1 MGDARSAPS
10 PRPQTESRPV
20 ERALSAFLRVVL
32 AAAVCLGLAGGVY
45 YLVQH
50 GSQPVAFD
58 VFQPLPEEL
67 RNPEDILSGAMT
79 GGASELIQLAVLLL
93 LLTPPAR
100 ELLAVG
106 LLARRREWTFVAVG
120 LASVLVMSYG
130 LLFGS

>member
-1 MGDARSAPS
+1 
-10 PRPQTESRPV
+10 V
-20 ERALSAFLRVVL
+20 EHVLSTFLRAVL
-32 AAAVCLGLAGGVY
+32 ATAVCLGLAGGIY

-50 GSQPVAFD
+50 GSQPVPFD
-58 VFQPLPEEL
+58 VFQPLPEDL
-67 RNPEDILSGAMT
+67 CSPAGIVSGALA
-79 GGASELIQLAVLLL
+79 GHASELIQLAVLLL

-106 LLARRREWTFVAVG
+106 LLAQRQEWGFVAVG

>member
-1 MGDARSAPS
+1 M
-10 PRPQTESRPV
+10 EH
-20 ERALSAFLRVVL
+20 ALSAFLRAVL
-32 AAAVCLGLAGGVY
+32 AVAVCLGLAGGIY

-58 VFQPLPEEL
+58 VFQPLPEGL
-67 RNPEDILSGAMT
+67 RSPGGIVSGAMT
-79 GGASELIQLAVLLL
+79 GGAPEVIQLAVLLL

-106 LLARRREWTFVAVG
+106 LLARRREWKFVAVG
-120 LASVLVMSYG
+120 LASVLVVSYG